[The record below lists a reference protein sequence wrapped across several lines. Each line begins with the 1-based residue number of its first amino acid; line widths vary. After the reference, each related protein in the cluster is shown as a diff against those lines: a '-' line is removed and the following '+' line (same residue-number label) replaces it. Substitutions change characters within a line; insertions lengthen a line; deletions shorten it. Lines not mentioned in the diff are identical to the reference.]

1 MKIIRVIILLL
12 CSKTLA
18 QSIEDISTDRP
29 DQSEGVYTLTPNVF
43 QLENGL
49 TFREKSVTD
58 NLMLRYGV
66 IDGTEIR
73 IETNFGN
80 HSGKSRFDDF
90 VFSAK
95 QKLTEVKGWIPAITL
110 VGYLA
115 YAPHFSQGVDVDAV
129 LAFERDLTQRL
140 YLVYNIGSANKF
152 KNVISTLQLGTPLLP
167 QLAIY
172 AEYFGTYAPE
182 NRPEHGIDVGLLYV
196 IRSNFQIDASLG
208 RDIFSSESNFYAVIG
223 ASYRFTK

>member
-66 IDGTEIR
+66 IDGTE
-73 IETNFGN
+73 N
-80 HSGKSRFDDF
+80 
-90 VFSAK
+90 
-95 QKLTEVKGWIPAITL
+95 
-110 VGYLA
+110 
-115 YAPHFSQGVDVDAV
+115 
-129 LAFERDLTQRL
+129 
-140 YLVYNIGSANKF
+140 
-152 KNVISTLQLGTPLLP
+152 
-167 QLAIY
+167 
-172 AEYFGTYAPE
+172 
-182 NRPEHGIDVGLLYV
+182 
-196 IRSNFQIDASLG
+196 
-208 RDIFSSESNFYAVIG
+208 
-223 ASYRFTK
+223 SY